1 MVIVMVPR
9 SAGQLFQPAF
19 IEGIEIF
26 STIIYGHFSSPPM
39 DRLTPTVCSDST
51 LSANMQR
58 DLTIEFMCIFIERLR
73 SENGFD
79 RQLLQ
84 LLLSETF
91 PSFAVKDV
99 FPRANAALGFRETP
113 PHKF

>member
-51 LSANMQR
+51 LSANMQQ